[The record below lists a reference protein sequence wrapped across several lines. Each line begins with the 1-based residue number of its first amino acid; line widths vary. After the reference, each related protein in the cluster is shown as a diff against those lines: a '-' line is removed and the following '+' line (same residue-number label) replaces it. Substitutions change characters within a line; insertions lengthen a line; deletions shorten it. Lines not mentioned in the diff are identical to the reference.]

1 MRKTIQL
8 DGIDCAVCAAKI
20 EKAVR
25 KVDGVREANLNF
37 VTQKLTLEADD
48 AVFDDVQR
56 RVRDAVPREN
66 RGPGL
71 Q

>member
-1 MRKTIQL
+1 MRKTYQL
-8 DGIDCAVCAAKI
+8 DGMDCAVCAAKI

-25 KVDGVREANLNF
+25 KVEGVREANINF

-48 AVFDDVQR
+48 AEFTDVQR

-66 RGPGL
+66 RGSGL